1 MLNVTAKV
9 VGSKLVIE
17 VDCSKSGVPS
27 KSGKS
32 EVIASTQGNQAFNV
46 AGKQVSVGL
55 NAYVKV

>member
-1 MLNVTAKV
+1 MQNVNIKV

-32 EVIASTQGNQAFNV
+32 EVIATTGGNQAYSV
-46 AGKQVSVGL
+46 GGKQVSVGV
-55 NAYVKV
+55 NAFVKV